1 MIKNYFLVAIRNLK
15 RNKVFSVINIVGLA
29 LGLTCSLLIMLWVLD
44 ERSTDQ
50 FHEKKD
56 RLYSVYERQ
65 FTDGR
70 IQGGHYTPGLLAQE
84 LKKQF
89 PEVEMST
96 GMAWDDYF
104 TFQVGDKI
112 LRQDGNFADSN
123 FFQMFTY
130 PLLEGDPK
138 TALSSP
144 NSLAISRKMATAF
157 FGSPAA
163 AYGKTIKVQNDRD
176 FLVTAVFEDMPHNS
190 TLKWEYVLNWHYM
203 VELRE
208 WIKEWDNNGPGT
220 MLLLRPDADP
230 KKFEAKIRNFMD
242 KYLAEIPGWKIELC
256 IQKYSDRYLYSNIKD
271 GYIAGGRIEYVR
283 LFSIVAIF
291 ILLIACINFMN
302 LTTAR
307 SIKRSREIGVR
318 KVVGAIRP
326 ALIRQ
331 FIGEAIVVAGL
342 AMIVALALLFSF
354 LPVFNSLTQKQI
366 AFPYQQI
373 TFWASIIGLIFV
385 TGLLSG
391 SYPALFLSS
400 FRPIVVL
407 KGVMKVSSSANWFRK
422 GLVVFQF
429 ALSSLLIIGT
439 IVVSQQVKYIQ
450 NKNLGFNREN
460 IVRVTLQGDLGRQS
474 KLFRKQIADLP
485 GVTAVTRSEAD
496 PMQMGNSTIGVD
508 WEGKVPG
515 SKPLFMQTGIGY
527 EFVKTMEMKLVE
539 GREFS
544 KDFGTDTAAYILN
557 ESAIK
562 KIAYKDPIGK
572 PFTLWGRKGTIIGVV
587 QDFHYTS
594 MHNPIQPLIFRLVD
608 TSSANYGYVFVRVE
622 AAKTK
627 SVIAS
632 IEKIA
637 KELSPQFVFTYDF
650 ADDQF
655 KKLYESEAMIQK
667 LSNCFAGLAIVISC
681 LGLLGLAMFAAEQR
695 VREIGIRKVLGANLQ
710 SLFLILSKEFLLL
723 VFVAFVIACPLAWWA
738 MNNWLHDF
746 EYRITLTAL
755 PFVLAGVAALTI
767 ALFTISFQTV
777 KAALANPIKSL
788 RSE

>member
-65 FTDGR
+65 FTDGK
-70 IQGGHYTPGLLAQE
+70 IQAGHYTPGLLAQE

-96 GMAWDDYF
+96 GLAWDDYF
-104 TFQVGDKI
+104 TFQVGEKI
-112 LRQDGNFADSN
+112 LKQDGNFADSN
-123 FFQMFTY
+123 FFEMFSY
-130 PLLEGDPK
+130 PLLEGSAK
-138 TALSSP
+138 SALASP
-144 NSLAISRKMATAF
+144 NSLAISRKMAVAF
-157 FGSPAA
+157 FGSPQAA
-163 AYGKTIKVQNDRD
+163 FGKTIKVENRRD
-176 FLVTAVFEDMPHNS
+176 FQVTAVFEDMPHNS
-190 TLKWEYVLNWHYM
+190 TQKWDYVLNWHYM
-203 VELRE
+203 QELRE

-220 MLLLRPDADP
+220 ILLLRADADAG
-230 KKFEAKIRNFMD
+230 KFEAKIKNFMD
-242 KYLAEIPGWKIELC
+242 KHLEGNTGWKIELC
-256 IQKYSDRYLYSNIKD
+256 IQKYSDRYLYSNFKD
-271 GYIAGGRIEYVR
+271 GYISGGRIEYVR

-331 FIGEAIVVAGL
+331 FIGEAIIVAGL
-342 AMIVALALLFSF
+342 AMIVALLLLFFF
-354 LPVFNSLTQKQI
+354 LPMFNSLTQKQI
-366 AFPYQQI
+366 AFPFQHW

-439 IVVSQQVKYIQ
+439 IVVSQQVQYIQ

-460 IVRVTLQGDLGRQS
+460 IIRVTLQGELNEKSQ
-474 KLFRKQIADLP
+474 LFRKRVAEIP

-496 PMQMGNSTIGVD
+496 PMRMGNSTIGVD
-508 WEGKVPG
+508 WDGKVPNT
-515 SKPLFMQTGIGY
+515 KPLFMQTGIGY
-527 EFVKTMEMKLVE
+527 DFIKTMQMKLAA
-539 GREFS
+539 GREFGR
-544 KDFGTDTAAYILN
+544 DYGTDTSGYILN
-557 ESAIK
+557 EAAIK
-562 KIAYKDPIGK
+562 KIGYTDPIGK
-572 PFTLWGRKGTIIGVV
+572 SFTLWGRKGTIIGVV

-594 MHNPIQPLIFRLVD
+594 MHNPIQPLIFRLAD
-608 TSSANYGYVFVRVE
+608 SSSYGYAFVRAE

-637 KELSPQFVFTYDF
+637 KEMNPRFVFTYDF
-650 ADDQF
+650 ADDEF
-655 KKLYESEAMIQK
+655 KRLYENETMIHR
-667 LSNCFAGLAIVISC
+667 LSNCFAALAIIISC

-710 SLFLILSKEFLLL
+710 SLFLILSKEFLML
-723 VFVAFVIACPLAWWA
+723 VFVAFLIACPLAWWA

-746 EYRITLTAL
+746 EYRVTMTVW
-755 PFVLAGVAALTI
+755 PFALAGLAALAI